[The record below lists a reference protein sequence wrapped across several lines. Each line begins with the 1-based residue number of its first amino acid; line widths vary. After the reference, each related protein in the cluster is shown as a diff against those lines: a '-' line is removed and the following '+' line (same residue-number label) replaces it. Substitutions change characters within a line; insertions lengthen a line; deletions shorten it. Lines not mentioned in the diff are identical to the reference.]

1 MAEESDTS
9 NALIS
14 KEKFEEMRKAIDKDG
29 DGSVD
34 KEEFMAAWTKMFPD
48 NTKEKNEEIWTK
60 MDSDKSGTLEVQ
72 ELAAFFGFSWESDA
86 ANEMSD
92 EQILEALQAQAA
104 LAELEA
110 KKEKVEEKPV
120 VPKEPVR
127 DTTITLVNMEK
138 KTASDEKETEIR
150 DMLTCCT
157 LGDLE
162 KTSADQEVWLEKY
175 TEKKVSV
182 RVEDEKGEMPLHKL
196 ARLKVD
202 DRNRGSFKKACNAII
217 ALDREQAKA
226 AGKASMVTD
235 TNHQDKA
242 GKTPLFMAIEHK
254 NYEMIDLLYALGTEG
269 PDSILVNSVGW
280 TVMHAAIN
288 TDDLKTVKEL
298 YKHLTPARTKL
309 LLQTPDKT
317 GREPL
322 HIAAYKCTEEMVA
335 YLIDIG
341 ASNKKTDSAGNTASK
356 LAERAGRRKSRELI
370 EEKVGEGK

>member
-1 MAEESDTS
+1 
-9 NALIS
+9 
-14 KEKFEEMRKAIDKDG
+14 
-29 DGSVD
+29 
-34 KEEFMAAWTKMFPD
+34 
-48 NTKEKNEEIWTK
+48 
-60 MDSDKSGTLEVQ
+60 
-72 ELAAFFGFSWESDA
+72 
-86 ANEMSD
+86 MSD
-92 EQILEALQAQAA
+92 EQILEGCRRKRAGGARGQ
-104 LAELEA
+104 EGE
-110 KKEKVEEKPV
+110 VEEKPV

-157 LGDLE
+157 LGD
-162 KTSADQEVWLEKY
+162 TRRRRRTDQEVWWRS
-175 TEKKVSV
+175 TPRRRCRCAS
-182 RVEDEKGEMPLHKL
+182 RTRREMPLHKL

-202 DRNRGSFKKACNAII
+202 DKNRGSFKKACNAII

-280 TVMHAAIN
+280 TVMHAAVN